1 MPEIAFSHIVSCSS
15 EDKVYCAKNLLNADT
30 FRKWKSA
37 DPGDKQVAVI
47 IQFNKAE
54 KIDAIH
60 IGNEGSAFIE
70 VLVGKSAWTHN
81 EDFKVIL
88 VTSSFMSPQESKN
101 GINLNRVRMFDSNKL
116 SKSVLDESWDRI
128 KVICTQPYNKNV
140 TYGLSFIKLISP
152 GGNDATGGD
161 KTPPSV
167 SRLGGFHMKKE
178 NDQKFVPGALFRTF
192 SKDVS
197 QVEKRTQDL
206 QPSTWKKKVIEVKM
220 ENEKVDNSQ
229 LPVDT
234 SLSHRSKIA
243 SISKASVTI
252 PAKRKSD
259 DLAKATTKQKVDIK
273 GNNVAS
279 PQVKK
284 PRVEA
289 ITGAK
294 AAVTPVQ
301 KVTDDNAGIT
311 KKISLKIAEEI
322 STDDDASDE
331 EPLRKVIAVL
341 SGYQN
346 PLRGQ
351 LRTKLTNLGGQYRP
365 DWGKD
370 CTHLICAFKST
381 PKYRQVRKTKGRI
394 VSSDWL
400 TDCYKHKKRLLT
412 KKYSLR
418 SDDETSSDEDY
429 NWKKRKA
436 SSMKRTQS
444 KQDSMSTSGKKNA
457 EAESK
462 TKITSQQSADA
473 AEISSI
479 QNNKASTSSKPHV
492 AKLPERTGS
501 QMTDDT
507 PATLPLEVLDDIPA
521 TLPLALQQDISATL
535 PLDNS
540 NDTDS
545 TLPLDD
551 VNDSDATLPLD
562 ADSGSESS
570 SKENKSDRI
579 EDKNYDPYECS
590 TEDEEEVQEN
600 PNSDISLPDYFSGMR
615 FLIYGDFS
623 YDERRILIR
632 YLTAYDGHVEEYMG
646 EKVNIVVTDNE
657 WDEKFDQA
665 VADFPNLTFLRS
677 EWIYECHNQRK
688 RLPFQKYL
696 ITP

>member
-1 MPEIAFSHIVSCSS
+1 MVIMPEIAFSHIVSCSS

-54 KIDAIH
+54 KIDSIH

-161 KTPPSV
+161 KTSPSV

-197 QVEKRTQDL
+197 QAEKRTQDL

-259 DLAKATTKQKVDIK
+259 DLAKVTTKQKVDIK

-279 PQVKK
+279 PQ
-284 PRVEA
+284 
-289 ITGAK
+289 
-294 AAVTPVQ
+294 
-301 KVTDDNAGIT
+301 
-311 KKISLKIAEEI
+311 
-322 STDDDASDE
+322 

-412 KKYSLR
+412 K
-418 SDDETSSDEDY
+418 
-429 NWKKRKA
+429 N
-436 SSMKRTQS
+436 
-444 KQDSMSTSGKKNA
+444 MSTSGKKNA

-479 QNNKASTSSKPHV
+479 QNNKASTSSKPDV

-562 ADSGSESS
+562 A
-570 SKENKSDRI
+570 
-579 EDKNYDPYECS
+579 DKNYDPYECS